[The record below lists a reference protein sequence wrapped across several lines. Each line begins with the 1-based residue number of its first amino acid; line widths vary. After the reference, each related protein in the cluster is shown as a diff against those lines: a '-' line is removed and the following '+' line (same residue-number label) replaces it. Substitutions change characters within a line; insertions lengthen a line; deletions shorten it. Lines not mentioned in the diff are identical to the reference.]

1 MINLIVT
8 REEKR
13 LEPFDDK
20 SFLILVPECSD
31 ADRRKKDDCVEKDC
45 PVPHDG
51 DNQRKRENAK
61 NETYNGRWPNF
72 SCKTVINNI
81 QFYDML

>member
-45 PVPHDG
+45 PVPHHG
-51 DNQRKRENAK
+51 DNQRKREHTK
-61 NETYNGRWPNF
+61 NKTHNGRWPNF
-72 SCKTVINNI
+72 SCKTGIHN
-81 QFYDML
+81 F